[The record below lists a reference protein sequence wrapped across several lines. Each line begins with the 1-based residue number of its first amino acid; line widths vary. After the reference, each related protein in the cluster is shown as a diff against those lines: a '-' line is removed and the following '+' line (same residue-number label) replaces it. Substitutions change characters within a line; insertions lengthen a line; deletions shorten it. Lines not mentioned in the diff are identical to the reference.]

1 MAARGISSVKSH
13 NFFLRFTMA
22 LASAVLEWLLIS
34 MLFID
39 AIFSYLVTK
48 FARYCKLQVPC
59 LLCSRLDHVL
69 GNEKLGFYWDLICGD
84 HKFEISSF
92 VLCRVHN
99 KLADVHRMC
108 ESCLFSF
115 ATINKSN
122 SETYRLLVGK
132 LGADSHLGLED
143 HKLGSLRTRNCSCC
157 NEPWILRSN
166 AQNLLQTVSIGSE
179 VAELEVPLSVATE
192 LWDDLKK
199 IREEPSGSLRAY
211 HMGKNGFD
219 PLSNIE
225 YTKVKITSDT
235 ESEVPFSDDDDS
247 SALIRETADLKEES
261 AVQHVEMQPQKNDF
275 DPLSHIE
282 YTKVKITSDTE
293 SEVPFSDDD
302 DGVALIREASDL
314 KEQSS
319 VQPVQIEPQIISLED
334 NLTSEKLIHPD
345 SAPELSTVDSQVQL
359 NVIDSQCNTSVAS
372 TAATGHGLEELN
384 WSQVEHKVDAFASVD
399 EVPQSSNVADTL
411 VEESTVCLDTLGTRE
426 VEPKSVT
433 ESGEVIEAESR
444 PVTKSE
450 TTSEINPVINGTNSL
465 MPNNLD
471 LCDAYKFAVKGR
483 QLSGKLSEQMSL
495 KDGRLSEDLKLLL
508 SQISVTRGI
517 ELPLNDMS
525 PRVSGNRNE
534 PKTDSSSSIG
544 IQMLQRRISLERNES
559 GLSLDGSVISE
570 IEGESEI
577 DRLKRQVEHDKKL
590 LSASYKE
597 LEEERNASAISA
609 NQAMAMITR
618 LQEEKAALNMEALQC
633 VRMMEEQAEYDEEAL
648 QKANDFL
655 AEREK
660 EIQDLEAELELYRN
674 KVGNTSILE
683 NELDSTCDLKPGE
696 VRAEHSDTS
705 YFKNSANEQT
715 NNKPLVCNKVD
726 GTGVLFG
733 EKHTNNAYN
742 EKHTNNACNSLLEFD
757 DERLYILHCL
767 KKLEKKLHLF
777 SNDGIYL
784 DKANG
789 EYSGTKGDRVSDLKE
804 LNCKGCTQEN
814 SEKQENDLSMQKH
827 VSVSVPSF
835 ENPEFVSKVSSEFD
849 SGVQCYSGGCRLTDV
864 VALGDAVSNLIS
876 RLEALEADH
885 NSFDHFSKSLRMGDD
900 EIKIHSGDI
909 LSHVREL

>member
-1 MAARGISSVKSH
+1 MTARGISSVKSH

-143 HKLGSLRTRNCSCC
+143 HKLGSPRTRNCSCC

-179 VAELEVPLSVATE
+179 VAELEVPLS
-192 LWDDLKK
+192 
-199 IREEPSGSLRAY
+199 
-211 HMGKNGFD
+211 
-219 PLSNIE
+219 
-225 YTKVKITSDT
+225 
-235 ESEVPFSDDDDS
+235 
-247 SALIRETADLKEES
+247 
-261 AVQHVEMQPQKNDF
+261 Q
-275 DPLSHIE
+275 
-282 YTKVKITSDTE
+282 
-293 SEVPFSDDD
+293 
-302 DGVALIREASDL
+302 
-314 KEQSS
+314 
-319 VQPVQIEPQIISLED
+319 
-334 NLTSEKLIHPD
+334 
-345 SAPELSTVDSQVQL
+345 
-359 NVIDSQCNTSVAS
+359 
-372 TAATGHGLEELN
+372 
-384 WSQVEHKVDAFASVD
+384 
-399 EVPQSSNVADTL
+399 
-411 VEESTVCLDTLGTRE
+411 
-426 VEPKSVT
+426 KSVT

-465 MPNNLD
+465 MPNTLD

-559 GLSLDGSVISE
+559 GLSVDGSVISE

-590 LSASYKE
+590 LSALYKE

-733 EKHTNNAYN
+733 EKHTNNA
-742 EKHTNNACNSLLEFD
+742 CNSLLEFD

-827 VSVSVPSF
+827 ISVSVPSF
-835 ENPEFVSKVSSEFD
+835 QNPEFVSKVSSEFD
-849 SGVQCYSGGCRLTDV
+849 SDV

>member
-13 NFFLRFTMA
+13 NFLLRFTMA
-22 LASAVLEWLLIS
+22 LASAVLEWLLIC

-99 KLADVHRMC
+99 KLADFHGMC

-132 LGADSHLGLED
+132 LGADSHLGVED
-143 HKLGSLRTRNCSCC
+143 HKLGSPRTRNCSCC

-166 AQNLLQTVSIGSE
+166 AQNLLQTLSIGSE

-247 SALIRETADLKEES
+247 
-261 AVQHVEMQPQKNDF
+261 
-275 DPLSHIE
+275 
-282 YTKVKITSDTE
+282 
-293 SEVPFSDDD
+293 
-302 DGVALIREASDL
+302 VALIREASDL

-334 NLTSEKLIHPD
+334 NLTSEKLTHPD

-359 NVIDSQCNTSVAS
+359 NVIDSQCNISVAS

-399 EVPQSSNVADTL
+399 EVPQSSNVTDTL

-426 VEPKSVT
+426 VEQKSVT
-433 ESGEVIEAESR
+433 ESGEVVEAESR

-590 LSASYKE
+590 LSALYKE

-733 EKHTNNAYN
+733 EKHTNNA
-742 EKHTNNACNSLLEFD
+742 CNSLLEFD

-814 SEKQENDLSMQKH
+814 SEKEENDLSMQKH

>member
-1 MAARGISSVKSH
+1 
-13 NFFLRFTMA
+13 MA

-143 HKLGSLRTRNCSCC
+143 HKLGSPRTRNCSCC

-192 LWDDLKK
+192 LWDGLKK

-261 AVQHVEMQPQKNDF
+261 AVQHVEMQPRKNDF

-359 NVIDSQCNTSVAS
+359 NVIDSQCNASVAS

-426 VEPKSVT
+426 VEQKSVT

-465 MPNNLD
+465 MPNTLD

-559 GLSLDGSVISE
+559 GLSVDGSVISE

-590 LSASYKE
+590 LSALYKE

-733 EKHTNNAYN
+733 EKHTNNA
-742 EKHTNNACNSLLEFD
+742 CNSLLEFD

-827 VSVSVPSF
+827 ISVSVPSF
-835 ENPEFVSKVSSEFD
+835 QNPEFVSKVSSEFD
-849 SGVQCYSGGCRLTDV
+849 SDV

-909 LSHVREL
+909 LSHVPRVNDAFDAMDSGKVLITSWYPVKQMYCIISLFSPMT